1 MGFLVGS
8 GFGLVSGIWVAW
20 TYGKVSMIPISML
33 VSGGSFGFIMAC
45 GSVIRSDAVECYDKT
60 FTLNGE
66 ETLV

>member
-33 VSGGSFGFIMAC
+33 ISGGSFGFIMAC
-45 GSVIRSDAVECYDKT
+45 GSVIRSSNNYAEIYD
-60 FTLNGE
+60 
-66 ETLV
+66 